1 MEKEYKLTRKIML
14 KPFSLFY
21 VFMSGWLFGL
31 AVLMF
36 IVQIWSSS
44 IVILIGIIAALVLG
58 LVHVEFIKVKSPV
71 ELKGYTIIMGD
82 KK

>member
-1 MEKEYKLTRKIML
+1 MENEYKITRKIML

-31 AVLMF
+31 SVLMF

-44 IVILIGIIAALVLG
+44 VVILIGIIAALVLG
-58 LVHVEFIKVKSPV
+58 LVHVEFITVKSPAA
-71 ELKGYTIIMGD
+71 LNGYTVIMEA